1 MVHHA
6 VLLSRA
12 ANKVSYGFIK
22 QTSRVALASALGA
35 ALVNITT
42 GLGTQESY
50 RGTGTQEP
58 GPRNRDPGTGTQ
70 EPGTGTQ
77 EQGPRNRDP
86 GTRTCGF
93 DFEFDFEV

>member
-1 MVHHA
+1 M
-6 VLLSRA
+6 
-12 ANKVSYGFIK
+12 
-22 QTSRVALASALGA
+22 ASALGA

-86 GTRTCGF
+86 GTGTQELGPRNQDLWF
-93 DFEFDFEV
+93 